1 MWARR
6 LVLFSRRCAVL
17 ALAALCLVS
26 LGFEWEGRLGRLR
39 RELDSSDAG
48 RRREVVRLLA
58 GYGADD
64 VGDAIL
70 GALDDPDAG
79 VRAEAADA
87 AGRVQLRQAVPRLLD
102 WLDDEDADVRA
113 SAGRALGRIG
123 DARTVGPLVRALGDA
138 NTDVRRSA
146 VRALALIGTAE
157 VVVPL
162 LGRLDDVD
170 SEVRVD
176 AAEVLG
182 TLGDARAVVPL
193 VGRARDDAPEVR
205 MAVYTALGELGE
217 ARGLAALLIGLR
229 DPVSDAQLIAIGAL
243 GRLGSPRAVD
253 PLSTVLRDPDPR
265 RARAIVAALGA
276 IEGEAATRA
285 ILGAL
290 GEPRTRPVASDA
302 LVGRARRLGF
312 GDPSAREAFVME
324 LARILADETARARV
338 LALGE
343 VLSRI
348 LAEGP
353 VPAAAP
359 PLLAALSGGHRDAGH
374 LLVAAAATGSPDA
387 LVPILSRLRVD
398 DAVAL
403 GWSLAALERYF
414 DNAPPD
420 GRVADPL
427 LSALGR
433 VPPSDR
439 ARVVTLLGRVGAR
452 RALPALRPLLEHRN
466 PALRRAAVQAIGA
479 IGDPAG
485 APALLPLLDD
495 RDPRT
500 RFEAARAIGA
510 AAGADTVA
518 ALSAR
523 LADDAPTDRHAVIE
537 ALGAALARH
546 GHESDQAAVARAH
559 LAAAARGRDDAL
571 AARAIDALGRSGA
584 PAAAPI
590 LAEFI
595 DHQNP
600 RRRRAAAYALAGID
614 TDASRRTLRAALAS
628 AEDSLRA
635 AAAASLGT
643 VGTADD
649 AATLIALAQSARW
662 PTQGAAA
669 FALARLARRG
679 VAPRAEVVP
688 ALCALAAS
696 RGPYIRANVATGLAA
711 LGAGA
716 CPNGPSPEDW
726 LDPRRAAP
734 VQIAAA
740 RWLAAGAAAG
750 AIDADLAQRAL
761 ETAGVRALS
770 EEVSAACAAPDLVP
784 LDSEADIYAWS
795 ADGQT
800 LLADRLVAL
809 RLSDGSVLL
818 ARTDDNGHLRL
829 AQAPAGRL
837 VLDEPAATPLEPA
850 VTRN

>member
-6 LVLFSRRCAVL
+6 LALFSRRCAVL

-58 GYGADD
+58 GYGAPD

-79 VRAEAADA
+79 VRAEAANA

-146 VRALALIGTAE
+146 VRALALIGTAD

-170 SEVRVD
+170 SDVRVD

-182 TLGDARAVVPL
+182 ALGDTRAVVPL

-217 ARGLAALLIGLR
+217 ARGLPALLIGLR

-243 GRLGSPRAVD
+243 GRLGSSRAVD
-253 PLSTVLRDPDPR
+253 PLTAVLRDPNPR
-265 RARAIVAALGA
+265 RARAVVAALGA
-276 IEGEAATRA
+276 IEGDEAARA

-302 LVGRARRLGF
+302 LVSRARRLGL
-312 GDPSAREAFVME
+312 GDPAAREAYVME
-324 LARILADETARARV
+324 LTRTLADETARARV

-414 DNAPPD
+414 DHAPPD

-433 VPPSDR
+433 VPPSER

-452 RALPALRPLLEHRN
+452 RALPSLRPLLEHRN

-510 AAGADTVA
+510 AAGADTVV

-537 ALGAALARH
+537 ALGAALSRH
-546 GHESDQAAVARAH
+546 GQNGGLDDAQAAGARVH

-584 PAAAPI
+584 PSAAPI

-600 RRRRAAAYALAGID
+600 RRRRAAAYALAGVD
-614 TDASRRTLRAALAS
+614 TDVARRALRAALAGP
-628 AEDSLRA
+628 EDSLRA

-643 VGTADD
+643 VGTVEDT
-649 AATLIALAQSARW
+649 AALIALAQSARW
-662 PTQGAAA
+662 PTQGAVA

-679 VAPRAEVVP
+679 VAPRDQVVP

-696 RGPYIRANVATGLAA
+696 
-711 LGAGA
+711 
-716 CPNGPSPEDW
+716 
-726 LDPRRAAP
+726 
-734 VQIAAA
+734 
-740 RWLAAGAAAG
+740 
-750 AIDADLAQRAL
+750 
-761 ETAGVRALS
+761 
-770 EEVSAACAAPDLVP
+770 
-784 LDSEADIYAWS
+784 
-795 ADGQT
+795 
-800 LLADRLVAL
+800 
-809 RLSDGSVLL
+809 
-818 ARTDDNGHLRL
+818 
-829 AQAPAGRL
+829 
-837 VLDEPAATPLEPA
+837 
-850 VTRN
+850 